1 MLANILVIVLMLLV
15 GYSDH
20 IDPREHAVL
29 STLGLSLPLFIALNV
44 AFLLFWLIFNRRYV
58 LVPLVG
64 FIVCWGPV
72 RRYCPVN
79 VPKDTPKGAIK
90 VLSYNVWLFD
100 TWEQE
105 KGEMNPIV
113 DYLLNSG
120 ADIICLQE
128 AGCDPS
134 YSDSVYPLLAN
145 AYQYSDTI
153 RKRGATDDILAVY
166 SKFPILGHERIHYKS
181 KGNLSEAFFLK
192 IDGRKVLLVNNHFET
207 VGLSSEDKS
216 RFRELIH
223 GETERD
229 STQKESK
236 FFISKVG
243 SGARKRA
250 SQADAVAEYIAKYRK
265 AGMGVIVC
273 GDFNDTPISYTHRR
287 VAKGL
292 TDCFVAS
299 GNGLGWSYH
308 KSGIRVRIDNI
319 MCSPDWQ
326 PYGAKVNRRCNKSD
340 HYPIYCWLKRN
351 D

>member
-134 YSDSVYPLLAN
+134 IVIPYTPCWQMHTSIATQSGKEGLLTT
-145 AYQYSDTI
+145 SLPST
-153 RKRGATDDILAVY
+153 
-166 SKFPILGHERIHYKS
+166 
-181 KGNLSEAFFLK
+181 
-192 IDGRKVLLVNNHFET
+192 
-207 VGLSSEDKS
+207 LSS
-216 RFRELIH
+216 RF
-223 GETERD
+223 
-229 STQKESK
+229 
-236 FFISKVG
+236 
-243 SGARKRA
+243 
-250 SQADAVAEYIAKYRK
+250 
-265 AGMGVIVC
+265 
-273 GDFNDTPISYTHRR
+273 
-287 VAKGL
+287 
-292 TDCFVAS
+292 
-299 GNGLGWSYH
+299 
-308 KSGIRVRIDNI
+308 
-319 MCSPDWQ
+319 
-326 PYGAKVNRRCNKSD
+326 
-340 HYPIYCWLKRN
+340 
-351 D
+351 